1 VCYFSFVV
9 CVCGS
14 HAYPGKSEKGHEIR
28 SRRACPLGG
37 WCNYNVFFLVSPCT
51 TFFSAGYALIERL
64 FFGMAPQV
72 VGAVVV
78 LAVVV
83 VAVVVVVVL
92 LVVVVALVVVLVV
105 GVCVCICSCFE
116 SVVIFLSPCRGWLFE
131 SYCCLD
137 VAS

>member
-1 VCYFSFVV
+1 M
-9 CVCGS
+9 
-14 HAYPGKSEKGHEIR
+14 
-28 SRRACPLGG
+28 
-37 WCNYNVFFLVSPCT
+37 SPCT
-51 TFFSAGYALIERL
+51 PFFSAGYALIERL

-105 GVCVCICSCFE
+105 GVCVYVYAAASKVSSFFCRPVE
-116 SVVIFLSPCRGWLFE
+116 GGFLKAIAVWMWPASWSSR
-131 SYCCLD
+131 SYL
-137 VAS
+137 